1 MKSWKQCAL
10 PFITTMAL
18 LQLMH
23 LSTFIYVYMYIYEHV
38 NIYIYI
44 YIPIYSYIYIYI
56 YIYIHIYSST
66 HINTY
71 TCYILLH
78 IYTLV
83 TLSVD
88 IEQYFTSLTCS
99 ISRFWMIYIATMLIK
114 LFSLAGLG
122 WETSF
127 HNGEWMCSPNVPL
140 FPVVSCVHQ

>member
-1 MKSWKQCAL
+1 MKTMCPPVYHHNGFVATHAL
-10 PFITTMAL
+10 GHIYIC
-18 LQLMH
+18 
-23 LSTFIYVYMYIYEHV
+23 IYVHIWTCKY
-38 NIYIYI
+38 IYIYI
-44 YIPIYSYIYIYI
+44 YSYIFIYIYI

-83 TLSVD
+83 TLSLD

-122 WETSF
+122 RETSF